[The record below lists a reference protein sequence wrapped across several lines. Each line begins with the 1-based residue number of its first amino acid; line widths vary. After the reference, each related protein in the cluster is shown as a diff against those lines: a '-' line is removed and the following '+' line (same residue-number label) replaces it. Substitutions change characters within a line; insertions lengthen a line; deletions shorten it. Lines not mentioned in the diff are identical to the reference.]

1 MISIIIQIILSVFL
15 ILIMALISYSIYNN
29 EYIKSIR
36 FTNSNRKQ
44 TSVFT
49 GILDYSKSEEISLE
63 TFNKKAPAYIDINP
77 SINQNGGAEYSYNF
91 WVCFNKDPSTS
102 TLTKY
107 TGIPTGPQAV
117 LLPYTYMILFYKG
130 EKNTLPYT
138 SFGYECEKTT
148 LISDLDSRILIK
160 NPLIKIRN
168 DGQEIIVEYNNINY
182 PDTFNNSS
190 TTIDCSI
197 SSMVDVVKLAK
208 DRSKNKFGIKDIQYN
223 EYGQVFNMV
232 TIVFQENQK
241 GRDSINV
248 NNTNCK
254 IYLNG
259 ALVADRLANVNG
271 FEDTIVNNFN
281 SRVMKSNL
289 SKFYINPYS
298 LNLAKTNT
306 QLNLRPNSFI
316 APDGITTVSP
326 LLVSDLSYFNY
337 TLDDYEIANLYRRG
351 FNKYPAILPVTEQ
364 SIYNKGFNF
373 GDTLPNMV

>member
-91 WVCFNKDPSTS
+91 WVCFNKNPSTS
-102 TLTKY
+102 TLTQY
-107 TGIPTGPQAV
+107 TGTPTGQQAV

-148 LISDLDSRILIK
+148 LISDLDNRILIK
-160 NPLIKIRN
+160 NPLVKIRN

-197 SSMVDVVKLAK
+197 SSIVDVVKLASN
-208 DRSKNKFGIKDIQYN
+208 RSKNKFGIKDIQYN

-232 TIVFQENQK
+232 TILFQENQK
-241 GRDSINV
+241 GSDSINV

-298 LNLAKTNT
+298 LNLAKTN

-316 APDGITTVSP
+316 APDGITSVSP

-337 TLDDYEIANLYRRG
+337 ALDDYEISNLYRLG
-351 FNKYPAILPVTEQ
+351 FNNYPAILPVTEQ

-373 GDTLPNMV
+373 GDSLPNMV

>member
-29 EYIKSIR
+29 EYIKSMR

-91 WVCFNKDPSTS
+91 WVCFNKDPSSS
-102 TLTKY
+102 TLTDY
-107 TGIPTGPQAV
+107 TGTPTQEQAV

-160 NPLIKIRN
+160 NPLVKIRN
-168 DGQEIIVEYNNINY
+168 DGKEIIVEYNNINY

-197 SSMVDVVKLAK
+197 SSMVDVVKLANN
-208 DRSKNKFGIKDIQYN
+208 RSKNKFGIKDIQYN

-306 QLNLRPNSFI
+306 QLKLRPKAFT

-337 TLDDYEIANLYRRG
+337 ALDDYEIANLYRRG

-364 SIYNKGFNF
+364 SIFNKGFNF
-373 GDTLPNMV
+373 GDTLPAMV

>member
-1 MISIIIQIILSVFL
+1 
-15 ILIMALISYSIYNN
+15 MALISYSIYNN

-91 WVCFNKDPSTS
+91 WVCFNKNPSTS
-102 TLTKY
+102 TLTQY
-107 TGIPTGPQAV
+107 TGTPTGQQAV

-148 LISDLDSRILIK
+148 LISDLDNRILIK
-160 NPLIKIRN
+160 NPLVKIRN

-197 SSMVDVVKLAK
+197 SSIVDVVKLASN
-208 DRSKNKFGIKDIQYN
+208 RSKNKFGIKDIQYN

-232 TIVFQENQK
+232 TILFQENQK
-241 GRDSINV
+241 GSDSINV

-298 LNLAKTNT
+298 LNLAKTN

-316 APDGITTVSP
+316 APDGITSVSP

-337 TLDDYEIANLYRRG
+337 ALDDYEISNLYRLG
-351 FNKYPAILPVTEQ
+351 FNNYPAILPVTEQ

-373 GDTLPNMV
+373 GDSLPNMV